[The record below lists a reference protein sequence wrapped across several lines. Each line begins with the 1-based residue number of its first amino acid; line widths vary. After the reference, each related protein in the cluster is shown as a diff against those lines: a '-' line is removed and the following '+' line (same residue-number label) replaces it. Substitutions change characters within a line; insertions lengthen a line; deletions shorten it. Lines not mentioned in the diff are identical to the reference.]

1 MRIGIDVRYLSH
13 GLVGGVHTYIA
24 HFVPALIDLAEQHH
38 IFLYADTKRPFE
50 LQNLP
55 NHVAIRYL
63 PWHNP
68 LSSVQHDLFMQRQL
82 TQDRL
87 DVMHYPANYG
97 FAPSQTKTVI
107 TLHDAINVMPLHEI
121 IRGHPKN
128 PRTIALM
135 SYLHYCTV
143 AAIRHADLLLTVSAH
158 ARREIIHYST
168 FASDRIVP
176 VPHAPTPDLQRIID
190 SKILSQVRQ
199 RHHISTS
206 FVLADAL
213 KNPAVLVR
221 AWRQL
226 SETIRANQRIVF
238 FARRPDVL
246 PIIHEAVNA
255 GHAQLLIRPSRAD
268 LIALYSMAEA
278 FVFPSWIEG
287 FGIPILEAMTCGAPV
302 IASDRGALPEVVGDA
317 GLLIDA
323 EDDIQLAR
331 HLTRVLDTPAISQQ
345 LREQGFVRAAQF
357 SWRNTAQSILD
368 SYKRVVSQRSELPKA
383 GYGNRQGM

>member
-24 HFVPALIDLAEQHH
+24 HFVPALIDLAAQHN
-38 IFLYADTKRPFE
+38 IFLYADTKHPFE
-50 LQNLP
+50 LQSLP
-55 NHVAIRYL
+55 DHVTIRYL

-68 LSSVQHDLFMQRQL
+68 LSSIQHDLFMQRQL
-82 TQDRL
+82 AQDQL

-97 FAPSQTKTVI
+97 FAPTKTKTVI

-121 IRGHPKN
+121 IRGHPKK
-128 PRTIALM
+128 PRTIAMM

-143 AAIRHADLLLTVSAH
+143 AAVRRADLLLTVSAH
-158 ARREIIHYST
+158 AGREIAHYSA
-168 FASDRIVP
+168 FASERIVP
-176 VPHAPTPDLQRIID
+176 VPHAPTPDLQRITD
-190 SKILSQVRQ
+190 EKILADVCQ
-199 RHHISTS
+199 RHQINTS

-213 KNPAVLVR
+213 RNPAVLVR

-226 SETIRANQRIVF
+226 PGHIRADGHIVF

-246 PIIHEAVNA
+246 PIVHEAVSA
-255 GHAQLLIRPSRAD
+255 GHAHLLIRPSRAD
-268 LIALYSMAEA
+268 LIALYSMADA

-317 GLLIDA
+317 GLLVDA
-323 EDDIQLAR
+323 EDDKQLAQ
-331 HLTRVLDTPAISQQ
+331 HLMRVLDSPAVGQQ
-345 LREQGFVRAAQF
+345 LREQGFAHAAQF
-357 SWRNTAQSILD
+357 SWRNTAQRILD
-368 SYKRVVSQRSELPKA
+368 SYTRVVSS
-383 GYGNRQGM
+383 G